1 VLFDEKIQAMGIT
14 REQVTEVLA
23 SVGFTDDGKAKPL
36 HAVSTLSGGWRMKLA
51 MVRTVTSIINAA
63 SIATVTFCVCES
75 DELVLQ

>member
-51 MVRTVTSIINAA
+51 MVSHHSA
-63 SIATVTFCVCES
+63 
-75 DELVLQ
+75 LYH